1 MIEPKVLSSLQNT
14 YPFLNNLSD
23 PETENI
29 LSFSIHKKI
38 PAGEHIFLSGDS
50 CSFFALLLSG
60 KVRVYKA
67 GETGREITLYRFG
80 KGESCILTASCILS
94 KHSFPAAAVTEEET
108 EAILVPREL
117 FREYIK
123 QYDTW
128 RNYFFDVLSERLS
141 EVMEIV
147 NEIAFKKMDSRI
159 AEYLEG
165 SAIDSI
171 VNSTHLQISSE
182 LGTSREVVSR
192 ILSDFESDKI
202 VKLDRGKI
210 LITNHLALKSK
221 TK

>member
-1 MIEPKVLSSLQNT
+1 MIDLRTLSDLQRT
-14 YPFLNNLSD
+14 YPFLNNLSNA
-23 PETENI
+23 ETENI
-29 LSFSIHKKI
+29 LNYSIHKKI
-38 PAGEHIFLSGDS
+38 PAGENIFSKGDS
-50 CSFFALLLSG
+50 CSFFALVLTG
-60 KVRVYKA
+60 KVRVYKS

-94 KHSFPAAAVTEEET
+94 RNSFPAAAVTEEET

-117 FREYIK
+117 FREYVK

-147 NEIAFKKMDSRI
+147 NEIAFRKMDARI
-159 AEYLEG
+159 AEYLAG
-165 SAIDSI
+165 ASIDSI
-171 VNSTHLQISSE
+171 VNMTHQQIAAE

-192 ILSDFESDKI
+192 ILSDFERTKL

-210 LITNHLALKSK
+210 LILNTLDLSFRAK
-221 TK
+221 

>member
-1 MIEPKVLSSLQNT
+1 MIDNSLLSGLQKI

-23 PETENI
+23 PETGNI
-29 LSFSIHKKI
+29 LSYSLYKKI
-38 PAGEHIFLSGDS
+38 PAGEHIFLKGDS
-50 CSFFALLLSG
+50 CSFFALMLSG
-60 KVRVYKA
+60 KVRVYKS

-94 KHSFPAAAVTEEET
+94 QNFFPAAAVAEEDT
-108 EAILVPREL
+108 EAVLIPREL

-147 NEIAFKKMDSRI
+147 DEIAFRKKDARI
-159 AEYLEG
+159 AEYVL
-165 SAIDSI
+165 SAASDAE
-171 VNSTHLQISSE
+171 VNSTHQQIAAE

-192 ILSDFESDKI
+192 ILSDFERNKL

-210 LITNHLALKSK
+210 MITNALGLTAK

>member
-1 MIEPKVLSSLQNT
+1 MIDNDLLSGLQST
-14 YPFLNNLSD
+14 YPFLKNLSAS
-23 PETENI
+23 ETDNI
-29 LSFSIHKKI
+29 LNYSIHKKI
-38 PAGEHIFLSGDS
+38 PAGEHIFTKGDS
-50 CSFFALLLSG
+50 CTFFALMLSG

-94 KHSFPAAAVTEEET
+94 RNSFPAAAVTEEET

-147 NEIAFKKMDSRI
+147 NEIAFRKMDARI
-159 AEYLEG
+159 AEYLAG
-165 SAIDSI
+165 ASIDSK
-171 VNSTHLQISSE
+171 VNATHQQIAAE

-192 ILSDFESDKI
+192 ILSDFERGQL

-210 LITNHLALKSK
+210 MIINSLGLAGK

>member
-1 MIEPKVLSSLQNT
+1 MIDNNLLSGLQST
-14 YPFLNNLSD
+14 YPFLKNLDAS
-23 PETENI
+23 ETDNI
-29 LSFSIHKKI
+29 LNYSIHKKI
-38 PAGEHIFLSGDS
+38 PAGEHIFTKGDS
-50 CSFFALLLSG
+50 CTFFALMLSG

-94 KHSFPAAAVTEEET
+94 RNSFPAAAVTEEET

-147 NEIAFKKMDSRI
+147 NEIAFRKMDARI
-159 AEYLEG
+159 AEYLAG
-165 SAIDSI
+165 ASIDSK
-171 VNSTHLQISSE
+171 VNATHQQIAAE

-192 ILSDFESDKI
+192 ILSDFERSGL

-210 LITNHLALKSK
+210 MIINSLGLAGK